1 MIDYT
6 YVECTSACVT
16 ALAAFQKRHPTHR
29 AAEIRSAIA
38 RAAKFMESKQED
50 DGSWCVHVVLQSLT
64 VALSGWNNP
73 FLARRPFLER
83 RTGRRGSSPQ
93 LEVDDLC

>member
-29 AAEIRSAIA
+29 TAEIKSTIA
-38 RAAKFMESKQED
+38 QAAKFMESKQEE
-50 DGSWCVHVVLQSLT
+50 DGSWCVRMVVQSRT
-64 VALSGWNNP
+64 VALSGGTP
-73 FLARRPFLER
+73 GVSFVEYLFSIALA
-83 RTGRRGSSPQ
+83 
-93 LEVDDLC
+93 D